1 MTMIDVVNLTEKFS
15 LIDKHWDPKIIAQ
28 LNDYHFKI
36 AKIQGEFIWHSHP
49 ETDEVF
55 LVVDGQLTIQ
65 LRDKD
70 LNLSPG
76 ELCVIP
82 KGVEH
87 KPAANSECQILMV
100 EPAGTLNT
108 GDAGGERT
116 VEDTAW
122 I

>member
-1 MTMIDVVNLTEKFS
+1 MIEVVNLTNKFS
-15 LIDKHWDPKIIAQ
+15 LIDNHWDPKVIAQ
-28 LNDYHFKI
+28 LNDYHLKI
-36 AKIQGEFIWHSHP
+36 TKIQGEFVWHSHP

-55 LVVDGQLTIQ
+55 LVVEGQLTIH
-65 LRDKD
+65 LRDDD
-70 LNLSPG
+70 LYLSQG

-82 KGVEH
+82 RGVEH
-87 KPAANSECQILMV
+87 KPAAKEECQILMM

-116 VEDTAW
+116 IEDVDW

>member
-1 MTMIDVVNLTEKFS
+1 MINLVNLA
-15 LIDKHWDPKIIAQ
+15 DKYLLMNEHWNPKIIAQ
-28 LNDYHFKI
+28 LNDYQIKI
-36 AKIQGEFIWHSHP
+36 AKIQGEFVWHSHP
-49 ETDEVF
+49 DTDELF
-55 LVVDGQLTIQ
+55 LVVDGLLTIH
-65 LRDKD
+65 LRDGD
-70 LNLSPG
+70 LELAPG

-87 KPAANSECQILMV
+87 KPAADTECQILMV

-116 VEDTAW
+116 IEAAEW

>member
-1 MTMIDVVNLTEKFS
+1 MIKVVNLADKFS
-15 LIDKHWDPKIIAQ
+15 LITKQWDPKIIAQ

-36 AKIQGEFIWHSHP
+36 AKIQGEFVWHSHP

-55 LVVDGQLTIQ
+55 LVVDGSLHIQ
-65 LRDKD
+65 LRDGD
-70 LNLSPG
+70 LHLAPG

-82 KGVEH
+82 SGVEH
-87 KPAANSECQILMV
+87 KPAAEQECQILMV

-108 GDAGGERT
+108 GDTGGERT
-116 VEDTAW
+116 IPETEW

>member
-1 MTMIDVVNLTEKFS
+1 MNINVVNLTHKFS
-15 LIDKHWDPKIIAQ
+15 LITKQWDPKIVAQ
-28 LNDYHFKI
+28 LNDYHIKI
-36 AKIQGEFIWHSHP
+36 AKIQGDFVWHSHP

-55 LVVDGQLTIQ
+55 LVIEGTLVIH
-65 LRDKD
+65 LRDGELQLD
-70 LNLSPG
+70 TG

-82 KGVEH
+82 RGVEH
-87 KPAANSECQILMV
+87 KPAAEGECQILMV

-108 GDAGGERT
+108 GDAGGDRT

>member
-1 MTMIDVVNLTEKFS
+1 VFNQ
-15 LIDKHWDPKIIAQ
+15 WDPRIIAQ

-36 AKIQGEFIWHSHP
+36 AKIQGEFVWHSHP

-55 LVVDGQLTIQ
+55 LVVEGSLTIH
-65 LRDKD
+65 LRDQD
-70 LNLSPG
+70 LHLDPG

-82 KGVEH
+82 KGIEH
-87 KPAANSECQILMV
+87 KPGAEIECQILMV

-108 GDAGGERT
+108 GDAGGDRT
-116 VEDTAW
+116 ISGTEW

>member
-1 MTMIDVVNLTEKFS
+1 MTIDVVNLAKKFS
-15 LIDKHWDPKIIAQ
+15 LITDQWDPKIIAQ

-55 LVVDGQLTIQ
+55 LVVEGDLTIH
-65 LRDKD
+65 LREGE
-70 LNLSPG
+70 LNLKPG

-82 KGVEH
+82 SGMEH
-87 KPAANSECQILMV
+87 KPAALEECQILMI

-108 GDAGGERT
+108 GDAGGEKT
-116 VEDTAW
+116 IAKNAW

>member
-1 MTMIDVVNLTEKFS
+1 MISVVNLADKFS
-15 LIDKHWDPKIIAQ
+15 LIKDQWDPKIIAQ
-28 LNDYHFKI
+28 LNDYHLKI
-36 AKIQGEFIWHSHP
+36 AKIQGEFVWHSHP
-49 ETDEVF
+49 ESDEVF
-55 LVVDGQLTIQ
+55 LVVDGELTIH
-65 LRDKD
+65 LREKE
-70 LNLSPG
+70 LHLTHG

-87 KPAANSECQILMV
+87 KPAAEKECQILMV

-116 VEDTAW
+116 IEETEW

>member
-1 MTMIDVVNLTEKFS
+1 MIDVINLTDKFS
-15 LIDKHWDPKIIAQ
+15 LVTDQWDPKIIAQ
-28 LNDYHFKI
+28 LNDYHLKI
-36 AKIQGEFIWHSHP
+36 AKVKGEFVWHSHP

-55 LVVDGQLTIQ
+55 LVVDGELTIQ
-65 LRDKD
+65 LRDG
-70 LNLSPG
+70 NLTLKPG

-87 KPAANSECQILMV
+87 KPAAEQECQILMV

-108 GDAGGERT
+108 GDAGGEMT
-116 VEDTAW
+116 IDETDW

>member
-1 MTMIDVVNLTEKFS
+1 MIDVINLTEKFLLVS
-15 LIDKHWDPKIIAQ
+15 DQWAPKVIAQ

-55 LVVDGQLTIQ
+55 LVVDGRLTIH
-65 LRDKD
+65 LRDGD
-70 LNLSPG
+70 LQLGKG

-82 KGVEH
+82 RGVEH
-87 KPAANSECQILMV
+87 KPAAVGECQILMI

-108 GDAGGERT
+108 GDAGGDRT
-116 VEDTAW
+116 QEEVIW

>member
-1 MTMIDVVNLTEKFS
+1 MINVVNLADKFS
-15 LIDKHWDPKIIAQ
+15 LIKDQWDPKIIAQ
-28 LNDYHFKI
+28 LNDYHLKI
-36 AKIQGEFIWHSHP
+36 ARIQGEFVWHSHP

-55 LVVDGQLTIQ
+55 LVVDGMLTIQ
-65 LRDKD
+65 LHDGD
-70 LNLSPG
+70 LHLATG

-87 KPAANSECQILMV
+87 KPAAEKECQILMV

-108 GDAGGERT
+108 GDSEGERT
-116 VEDTAW
+116 IEETEW

>member
-1 MTMIDVVNLTEKFS
+1 MRINVVNISEKFS
-15 LIDKHWDPKIIAQ
+15 LIKEQWDPKIIAQ

-36 AKIQGEFIWHSHP
+36 AKIQGEFLWHSHP

-55 LVVDGQLTIQ
+55 LVVDGEMVIH
-65 LRDKD
+65 LREED
-70 LNLSPG
+70 LKLKQG
-76 ELCVIP
+76 EMCVIP
-82 KGVEH
+82 RGVEH
-87 KPAANSECQILMV
+87 KPAAENECQIMMV

-116 VEDTAW
+116 IEETAW

>member
-1 MTMIDVVNLTEKFS
+1 MMIEIINLEEKFS
-15 LIDKHWDPKIIAQ
+15 LMEDHWSPGIIAQ
-28 LNDYHFKI
+28 LNDYHIKI
-36 AKIQGEFIWHSHP
+36 AKIQGEFVWHSHP

-55 LVVDGQLTIQ
+55 LVIQGQFKIH
-65 LRDKD
+65 LRDQ
-70 LNLSPG
+70 LLELTEG

-87 KPAANSECQILMV
+87 KPTAEEECLILMV

-108 GDAGGERT
+108 GDAGGDLT
-116 VEDTAW
+116 LEDTPW

>member
-1 MTMIDVVNLTEKFS
+1 MINVVSLADKFT
-15 LIDKHWDPKIIAQ
+15 LIKEQWDPKIIAQ
-28 LNDYHFKI
+28 LNDYHLKI

-55 LVVDGQLTIQ
+55 FVVDGRLTIH
-65 LRDKD
+65 LRDGD
-70 LNLSPG
+70 LELAPG

-87 KPAANSECQILMV
+87 KPAAGQECQILMV

-116 VEDTAW
+116 IQETKW

>member
-1 MTMIDVVNLTEKFS
+1 MINVVNLADKYS
-15 LIDKHWDPKIIAQ
+15 LIKEQWDPKIIAQ

-36 AKIQGEFIWHSHP
+36 AKIQGEFVWHSHP

-55 LVVDGQLTIQ
+55 LVVDGILTIQ
-65 LRDKD
+65 LRDGD
-70 LNLSPG
+70 LHLAPG

-87 KPAANSECQILMV
+87 KPAAENECQILMV

-108 GDAGGERT
+108 GDTGGERT
-116 VEDTAW
+116 IEETEW

>member
-1 MTMIDVVNLTEKFS
+1 MAIDVINLSDKLSMITE
-15 LIDKHWDPKIIAQ
+15 LWEPKIIAQ

-36 AKIQGEFIWHSHP
+36 ARIQGEFVWHSHP

-55 LVVDGQLTIQ
+55 FVIKEFLVIH
-65 LRDKD
+65 LREGE
-70 LNLSPG
+70 LNLESG

-82 KGVEH
+82 RGVEH
-87 KPAANSECQILMV
+87 KPSADLECQILMV

-108 GDAGGERT
+108 GDAGGKRT
-116 VEDTAW
+116 IQDIPW